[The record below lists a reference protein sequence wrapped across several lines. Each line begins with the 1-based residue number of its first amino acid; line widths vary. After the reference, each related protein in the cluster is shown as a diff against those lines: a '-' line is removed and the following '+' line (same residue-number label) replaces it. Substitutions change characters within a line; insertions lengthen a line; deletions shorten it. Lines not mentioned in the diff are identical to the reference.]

1 MGKFIDTRYNN
12 FHESVAKIGEDLVKN
27 PFYLF
32 NDKKG
37 IRVTFYNPNIEKST
51 LDPGS
56 LLAYAQT
63 GKNSPIRFDKINELY
78 LYQFPRIE
86 FNFEDDDFG
95 LHNDPIEGESYILPN
110 IFDPIEGGFF
120 TVNHLKDSTWL
131 FKVTKVQKDTF
142 DNGGNGYKISW
153 ILDQTTN
160 KEILDN
166 IVGEYDY
173 IDVESG
179 TNLKAVVRHD
189 KFKKAKI
196 LDDLSVTLCN
206 YFYELFYNS
215 SVQTFIWQ
223 WLNCSRM
230 YDPFAIE
237 FMKRNK
243 LMDPIQSK
251 VFVTHMTELTQTFS
265 IDYNRSIYRAF
276 ELKDKT
282 ALKASAI
289 QSQADFISD
298 MGTIFHS
305 MFDDYYMMTYHVIA
319 ADDIDDMYV
328 AHKDLIEIMGAD
340 LYNHIMNGEKYSD
353 TYLRFL
359 NIIISHF
366 NEDTIWYADLQRDIE
381 FLPAATNHALTVEQT
396 FYYLLFTIYCIDY
409 EIRKL
414 LS

>member
-37 IRVTFYNPNIEKST
+37 IRVTFYNPNTEKST

-63 GKNSPIRFDKINELY
+63 GNNSSIRFDKINELY

-179 TNLKAVVRHD
+179 TNLKAVIRHD

-206 YFYELFYNS
+206 YFYELFYNP

-276 ELKDKT
+276 ELKEKT
-282 ALKASAI
+282 ALKVSAI
-289 QSQADFISD
+289 QSQADFITD

-340 LYNHIMNGEKYSD
+340 LYNRIMNGEKYSD
-353 TYLRFL
+353 TSLRFL

-396 FYYLLFTIYCIDY
+396 FYYLLFTIYCIDC

>member
-1 MGKFIDTRYNN
+1 MGKFIDTRYDN
-12 FHESVAKIGEDLVKN
+12 FHESIVKIGEDLVKN
-27 PFYLF
+27 PLYPF

-37 IRVTFYNPNIEKST
+37 VRVIFYNPNTEKST

-56 LLAYAQT
+56 LLAYSQT
-63 GKNSPIRFDKINELY
+63 GNNSPIRFDKINGLY

-86 FNFEDDDFG
+86 FNFEDDEFG
-95 LHNDPIEGESYILPN
+95 LHSGPIEGESYILPN
-110 IFDPIEGGFF
+110 IFDPIEGAFF
-120 TVNHLKDSTWL
+120 TVDHIKDSTWL
-131 FKVTKVQKDTF
+131 FKVNNVQKDTF
-142 DNGGNGYKISW
+142 DNGGNGYKINW

-160 KEILDN
+160 KEILN
-166 IVGEYDY
+166 NVVGEYDY

-206 YFYELFYNS
+206 YFYELFYNPN
-215 SVQTFIWQ
+215 VQTFIWQ

-276 ELKDKT
+276 ELKEKT
-282 ALKASAI
+282 ALKSSAM

-298 MGTIFHS
+298 MGTIFYS
-305 MFDDYYMMTYHVIA
+305 MFDDYYMMTYHVIVS
-319 ADDIDDMYV
+319 DDVDDMFI
-328 AHKDLIEIMGAD
+328 AHKDVIEIMGDD
-340 LYNHIMNGEKYSD
+340 LYNHIISGKKYSD

-359 NIIISHF
+359 NIIVAHF
-366 NEDTIWYADLQRDIE
+366 NEDTIWYPDLQRDIE
-381 FLPAATNHALTVEQT
+381 FLPAATNHALTIEQT
-396 FYYLLFTIYCIDY
+396 FYYLLFTIYCIDC